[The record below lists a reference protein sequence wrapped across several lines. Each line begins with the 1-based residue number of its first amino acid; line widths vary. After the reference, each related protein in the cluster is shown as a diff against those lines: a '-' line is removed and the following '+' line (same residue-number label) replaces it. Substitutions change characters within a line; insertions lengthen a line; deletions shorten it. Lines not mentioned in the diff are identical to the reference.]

1 MVEDEGFVRRWSRR
15 KEEARREPLAKPVAD
30 TARRSDDRGNAA
42 VPAEPGAAPNDEPR
56 SVVDDL
62 PEIEKLRAESDFT
75 VFLQDGVP
83 EELRRTALRHLW
95 RLDPVFANLDGLLEY
110 GEDYTDAV
118 TVVEN
123 LKTAYQ
129 VGRGFIDSEEESA
142 EVAEEVAEPSQ
153 DSDIVPAG
161 ESASESAGKPGL
173 NPDIDDGRGVAA
185 DGTARGKSHRS

>member
-15 KEEARREPLAKPVAD
+15 KEEARREPLAKSVAD
-30 TARRSDDRGNAA
+30 ADRRSDDRGTTAA
-42 VPAEPGAAPNDEPR
+42 PAEPDAAPNDEPR
-56 SVVDDL
+56 SVVADL
-62 PEIEKLRAESDFT
+62 PEIESLRTESDFT

-118 TVVEN
+118 TVVEH

-129 VGRGFIDSEEESA
+129 VGRAYADNEEEPA
-142 EVAEEVAEPSQ
+142 EAAES
-153 DSDIVPAG
+153 SDADDTIQAG
-161 ESASESAGKPGL
+161 EPEPK
-173 NPDIDDGRGVAA
+173 PDIDGGHGVVADDAA
-185 DGTARGKSHRS
+185 RDESERS